1 MSSLLK
7 HPIHRALGA
16 QLCFQTQGIRD
27 QPVKVA
33 DPLFL
38 RPKVSKCAIPWSR
51 LRRVGHQTLQPWVP
65 VFGCLAWCLQGV
77 ELRFLRCKLL
87 GACQRESLNAL
98 ASTQPLRNPGASQI
112 LHIRRWTLE
121 TMVTSKTLWVGSP
134 RTHSAHPNRCHPST
148 GIGWQF
154 AFPDPHLHLPL
165 LCPVAQTGIVLGSPH
180 HTPRCSHRGYNAH
193 PPTSAWGSYLRVT
206 APLSCPGSEGV
217 RRGGQPGG
225 SEMARSGSSSSHRR
239 RGKGG
244 EVGRRRAE
252 EREGGASAQPRLQPA
267 GKRAPRRW
275 GLGVSSCPLW

>member
-1 MSSLLK
+1 MGSTCLFCGIFEYPRGSPLASEVLTLLSKNTCEPIWPQTFFPPPPKSPKYPNKTRRAISKFLVEILTELLTPRRATSHVLSLEA
-7 HPIHRALGA
+7 PYPSRSRA

-112 LHIRRWTLE
+112 LHIRR
-121 TMVTSKTLWVGSP
+121 
-134 RTHSAHPNRCHPST
+134 
-148 GIGWQF
+148 
-154 AFPDPHLHLPL
+154 
-165 LCPVAQTGIVLGSPH
+165 
-180 HTPRCSHRGYNAH
+180 
-193 PPTSAWGSYLRVT
+193 
-206 APLSCPGSEGV
+206 
-217 RRGGQPGG
+217 
-225 SEMARSGSSSSHRR
+225 
-239 RGKGG
+239 
-244 EVGRRRAE
+244 
-252 EREGGASAQPRLQPA
+252 
-267 GKRAPRRW
+267 
-275 GLGVSSCPLW
+275 